1 MKISVE
7 MKVAAAVGAV
17 LMALTLGAIA
27 QGRSGSQTGSPN
39 SYEPTNDPGVNTY
52 MSRQGHNS
60 SLPGRTNAKEN
71 RQKFSNQDQAA
82 TTFKKATKI
91 KTLNRENIRRNA
103 LAHRRPNLVI
113 NL

>member
-17 LMALTLGAIA
+17 FMALTLGAIA

-52 MSRQGHNS
+52 MSRQGYNS

-71 RQKFSNQDQAA
+71 RQKFSNEDQTA
-82 TTFKKATKI
+82 TNVPKSDKDQNSESRKHQTQRTR
-91 KTLNRENIRRNA
+91 TQ
-103 LAHRRPNLVI
+103 
-113 NL
+113 

>member
-17 LMALTLGAIA
+17 FMALTLGAIA

-60 SLPGRTNAKEN
+60 SLPSRTNAKEN
-71 RQKFSNQDQAA
+71 RQFSNEDQAA